1 MPSCKCGV
9 RNAAQDRVGLGPRDV
24 TARFLSALPASEEHE
39 DTLPWAKPG
48 DQEALFPQAL
58 HQDFLLLS
66 LLARLLVS

>member
-24 TARFLSALPASEEHE
+24 TARFLSALPASEEH
-39 DTLPWAKPG
+39 TLPWAKPA

-58 HQDFLLLS
+58 HQHFLLLS